1 LLALFGSGLG
11 WVLFVIG
18 QPYWLDNFP
27 VDFKQPG
34 AHLFFTAFTY
44 PHITFGTAC
53 IIASIWIIWR
63 LGAGDWRW
71 EMKALRLIIL
81 AGLINTALG
90 IAYPFLLYIVMV
102 VTAVYWLYLTL
113 QARRILWQTGFL
125 LASTFVIPAPL
136 YVYYAYTLQTNA
148 VFKAWDVQAATPSPP
163 WPHFLVAY
171 GLMLL
176 LGFWHWRK
184 KPEQRPQFAILWA
197 WVLAVALLVYAP
209 LGPQRRFVQ
218 GVHVPLSIVTT
229 AAFFH
234 ILLPRWQ
241 QSKIFKSLIQRP
253 RYNLAGMTRLTI
265 MAFLAFMSMSNLY
278 VLASVA
284 TSSVIQQ
291 PDPLFRPVD
300 ELEAVAWLRQ
310 HDKGEAV
317 SLIGDYQT
325 GNYVAAHTPV
335 RVMLG
340 HWAETV
346 DYEEKTA
353 VVAQFYDDATSDT
366 WRLNLISQHNIGY
379 VWHSPREQLLGDFDP
394 KTADYLT
401 PIYHNDTI
409 TIYAVR

>member
-1 LLALFGSGLG
+1 MTYFAKMFQGYQGAWAYTIPFTTEPHNAADVGVFYVWLGQLARVAGSSIMAVWHISRLIADLILFLVTFGFIAQFFPNRQQRWTAYLLALFGSGLG

-125 LASTFVIPAPL
+125 LAGTFVIPAPL

-184 KPEQRPQFAILWA
+184 KQC
-197 WVLAVALLVYAP
+197 
-209 LGPQRRFVQ
+209 
-218 GVHVPLSIVTT
+218 LSL
-229 AAFFH
+229 H
-234 ILLPRWQ
+234 I
-241 QSKIFKSLIQRP
+241 
-253 RYNLAGMTRLTI
+253 
-265 MAFLAFMSMSNLY
+265 
-278 VLASVA
+278 
-284 TSSVIQQ
+284 
-291 PDPLFRPVD
+291 
-300 ELEAVAWLRQ
+300 E
-310 HDKGEAV
+310 
-317 SLIGDYQT
+317 
-325 GNYVAAHTPV
+325 
-335 RVMLG
+335 
-340 HWAETV
+340 
-346 DYEEKTA
+346 
-353 VVAQFYDDATSDT
+353 
-366 WRLNLISQHNIGY
+366 
-379 VWHSPREQLLGDFDP
+379 
-394 KTADYLT
+394 
-401 PIYHNDTI
+401 
-409 TIYAVR
+409 